1 MPLRAF
7 ATYTFSRALVIF
19 SRLGGG
25 VFVKVYRTQI
35 EPEFIYVSSA
45 GVPPVT
51 DANYD
56 RILEVKGLL

>member
-1 MPLRAF
+1 M
-7 ATYTFSRALVIF
+7 
-19 SRLGGG
+19 
-25 VFVKVYRTQI
+25 KVYRTQI

-56 RILEVKGLL
+56 RIIEVNGFFRWHTTLM